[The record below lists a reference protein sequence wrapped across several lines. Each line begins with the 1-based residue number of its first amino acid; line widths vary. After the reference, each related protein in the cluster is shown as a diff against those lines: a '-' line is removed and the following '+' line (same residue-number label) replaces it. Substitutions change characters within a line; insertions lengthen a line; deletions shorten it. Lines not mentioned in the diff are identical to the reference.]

1 MFLPPLAPTFAAAL
15 RDVHARDPRFRLAA
29 AERLASPDA
38 GRVDEALT
46 ALRVLVDD
54 PLGPV
59 RQAAVTALGFLGDA
73 SSSELLHARF
83 DDEHAEVR
91 QAAITAAALVDSDR
105 TWLVPL
111 LADPRPEVRFQATRA
126 LAAHEPTRAASL
138 LPLLDDEDVRVAS
151 AAARALGELGSNAPP
166 ETTTELARALSRA
179 DVAFAAAV
187 ALADHDDARG
197 EAVLVRALAD
207 RTLVLE
213 AIEALARIASPA
225 ALDALAAHGA
235 RVFAP
240 LLVRAAAGAAL
251 ARRGDPRGE
260 PVLARVLDAWRSDGR
275 DYAVHAVGELRLERL
290 LPLLLRLARRLRGA
304 DPVTLARSLRA
315 FDRDDARDAL
325 ALLTRR
331 FGAALEHA
339 S

>member
-1 MFLPPLAPTFAAAL
+1 MFLPPLAPTFDAAL

-29 AERLASPDA
+29 AERLASPDE
-38 GRVDEALT
+38 GRRDDAAA
-46 ALRVLVDD
+46 ALRTLVGD
-54 PLGPV
+54 PLGPI
-59 RQAAVTALGFLGDA
+59 RQAAVTALGHLGDA
-73 SSSELLHARF
+73 DSSELLHACF
-83 DDEHAEVR
+83 DDEHVDVR
-91 QAAITAAALVDSDR
+91 QAAVTAAALVDRDR
-105 TWLVPL
+105 AWLLPL
-111 LADPRPEVRFQATRA
+111 LADPRPELRFQAVRA
-126 LAAHEPTRAASL
+126 IAAHEPSLAPTL
-138 LPLLDDEDVRVAS
+138 LPLLDDHEPRVAS
-151 AAARALGELGSNAPP
+151 SAARALGELASTAPSG
-166 ETTTELARALSRA
+166 TTDALVRALDRA

-187 ALADHDDARG
+187 ALADHDDPRG
-197 EAVLVRALAD
+197 EAVLVRALPE
-207 RTLVLE
+207 RSLVLE
-213 AIEALARIASPA
+213 AIEALGDIAGPA
-225 ALDALAAHGA
+225 ARDALAAHGA

-304 DPVTLARSLRA
+304 DPVTLACSLRA

-331 FGAALEHA
+331 FGASVERAT
-339 S
+339 